1 MNKIYMT
8 KRRHDGKIAVCSE
21 LTRSRG
27 KVKSIVTAVAAAVS
41 MAVTSGSA
49 YAAMVV
55 GGTAGAGTVTIGAPT
70 NSGGNPGTLST
81 GSTKVTGSGKGMAI
95 GENATV
101 YYVHATN
108 AGLMNNANA
117 MAIGTNATANNT
129 DRSVVIGSDATAQ
142 DINAVVIG
150 NNATAIKTGTSDL
163 KLRPVTVI
171 GMNALVRNVSTT
183 FPQSIGSTAIGGNAL
198 AGLLTPA
205 GATAGTAVSLTDAD
219 YATDSGDITA
229 GRLMYRAGII
239 DATGATVAKL
249 QSNEATAIGVD
260 SRAIGDQAIAIGAQ
274 VVAGHSSVAIGGND
288 MATIAGDADDSVSV
302 ANRATY
308 KAITGADLARNN
320 TTASPA
326 WYETT
331 YAKDGSV
338 AIGQKAHANELFSTA
353 IGTSSFVEAGGQLG
367 TAIGTGARVGAQTL
381 NSDANLTA
389 TANFTTKGGV
399 AIAAGAVAER
409 DYTTAIGT
417 GSKANQTSATAMG
430 YRALATGVNATA
442 VGAKAVAS
450 AADALAYGGNATSY
464 ATNAVAVGTNSTVV
478 AGADS
483 SIAFGT
489 DTSVSGVKTV
499 ALGSNIKNVS
509 TAGSVVLGDS
519 SSGVVGT
526 TGASHAVGKVP
537 DAVVK
542 SANGAEITYGGFK
555 GQPAD
560 AGKYVSIGAVGAERQ
575 LKNVAAGNIA
585 DNSTD
590 GINGSQL
597 YSVAAELGNQV
608 FQSTYFHVNNVTNA
622 GTGNSTTNLG
632 NITDAAGATGQYAV
646 TAGVNATSNGTNG
659 TAIGHGAISS
669 GSAVVVGASASAI
682 GVGSP
687 YGANGAV
694 AIGEKATVEAPTGSA
709 PASIAIGSEAYAYGQ
724 KISDLTTRTGELIG
738 VGTATV
744 IGANA
749 KAIDAGVAIGQ
760 AADAGLSQFATA
772 VGVDARALGDRSTAM
787 GVSTRATG
795 QQAAAMGWNANASGV
810 ASLSIGTNSTSSGA
824 NSVAIS
830 GMSSA
835 SGAQSMA
842 LGFYANA
849 TGMNSIALGR
859 ESGATAT
866 HAAAL
871 TSYAKANGHSSIAA
885 GVSATTTAD
894 ALRGVAIARES
905 SVSAVDG
912 IAAGYQTKVSGTES
926 IAIGAKSNVTGVQ
939 SIAVG
944 VGHVVAAN
952 NAGAFG
958 DPNYIRAG
966 ADRSYTFGNNNTVTT
981 ADTFVLGSNVN
992 RNADGTDNAL
1002 GTVKNSVYLGNG
1014 TEVTAGSAVGTKV
1027 LNTDQVAGTTTTAG
1041 DTGEVLNATVGGV
1054 TYGGFAGAMA
1064 NGAVSVGAAGAER
1077 RIQNVAAGEISA
1089 TSTDAINGSQLY
1101 LVTQGTLDQFPVIYT
1116 DADGNKLVKAPDGN
1130 FYPADSVVIDGKYY
1144 PSGTTPEQVADGSV
1158 TALNPVDAGDVI
1170 ASMNDGDNKADAP
1183 KTLANVQG
1191 NLDPT
1196 YNKGDM
1202 IIGADG
1208 KPTTNP
1214 QTTYTTNATGPTA
1227 EEAAKM
1233 YNNAATVGDI
1243 LNSGW
1248 NLQENSDARDFVKP
1262 YDTVNFVNG
1271 EGTTANVTV
1280 SADGKTSN
1288 VTYNVNVDGKTTQL
1302 TYVTTGADGKP
1313 VTVYKQPDGSY
1324 NTAKDGSGDKVTTPV
1339 TSQITAVSTP
1349 AQVNGENVTGPV
1361 NIVNGN
1367 TTTVTETP
1375 DGIKVEVKTGD
1386 ITAEDNGTVTGPVT
1400 SSMTDALKAAEDAL
1414 KNLPADATPDQKAA
1428 AEQAVKDAQNVI
1440 NNAGNQVAT
1449 AQNVADAING
1459 SGWNAA
1465 VDKTGTGESEDKG
1478 GDALVNPGDTVTM
1491 IAGDNIKI
1499 TKDGLNYTVETK
1511 KDVNFNSTS
1520 IGGTTVT
1527 NPDGSTTVNNP
1538 ITIGTTPEGNN
1549 VIANITGNLAPT
1561 YNKGDMV
1568 IGDDGKPTTT
1578 AQTTPTK
1585 SQTGPTAEDAADM
1598 YNNAATVGDILNA
1611 GWNLKENG
1619 GDRDFVK
1626 PYDTVNFVNGEGTTA
1641 NVTVSADGKTS
1652 NVTYNVNVDGKTTQ
1666 LTYVTTGADGKPV
1679 TVYKQPDGSYNTAK
1693 DGSGDKVTTP
1703 VTSQITAVSTPAQ
1716 VNGEN
1721 VTGPV
1726 NIVNGNT
1733 TTVTETPDGIKVEVK
1748 TGDITA
1754 EDNGTVTG
1762 PVTSSMTDALKAAE
1776 DALKNLPADATPDQ
1790 KAAAEQAVKDAQNVI
1805 NNAGNQVATA
1815 QNVAD
1820 AINGSG
1826 WRTNSTTAT
1835 GGANETVVNPGEIVN
1850 FEAGKNMTVTQTVTK
1865 DAAGKD
1871 VISYTYA
1878 TKDDVNFNS
1887 TSIGGTTVT
1896 NPDGSTTV
1904 NNPITIGTTP
1914 EGNNVIANL
1923 TSTLPN
1929 TTSVP
1934 TTDANGKPVP
1944 VTTEAPISAQ
1954 DAQDIANKSG
1964 SNAATLGDVL
1974 NSGWNLQNNGA
1985 AKDFVKPYDTVNF
1998 VDGQGTKA
2006 VVESDGATSTVKVDI
2021 DTGTLTANNDG
2032 TINGVVPPAKAA
2044 ELTQA
2049 LKDAEMTLAG
2059 LPANAPE
2066 AVKNAAKAA
2075 VFDAQNAINDAGLN
2089 KVATVQNVAEAI
2101 NNSGFTLTTS
2111 KSKGGEVYG
2120 TSKTLINPGK
2130 TVTLDAGKNI
2140 SIIQDAG
2147 KVSIATSMNP
2157 TFTSVQVGGDNGPKI
2172 GADGDNIKVSKA
2184 DGSPTKI
2191 TNVAKGVDKNDAV
2204 NVGQLK
2210 DEIGGVHN
2218 RINKV
2223 DKDLR
2228 AGIAGSNAAA
2238 TLPQVYIPG
2247 KSMVA
2252 AAAGTFK
2259 GENAFAVGY
2268 SRASDNGKLI
2278 LKLQGNANSQGDIGG
2293 GVGIGYQW

>member
-1 MNKIYMT
+1 M
-8 KRRHDGKIAVCSE
+8 
-21 LTRSRG
+21 
-27 KVKSIVTAVAAAVS
+27 
-41 MAVTSGSA
+41 
-49 YAAMVV
+49 
-55 GGTAGAGTVTIGAPT
+55 
-70 NSGGNPGTLST
+70 
-81 GSTKVTGSGKGMAI
+81 
-95 GENATV
+95 
-101 YYVHATN
+101 
-108 AGLMNNANA
+108 
-117 MAIGTNATANNT
+117 
-129 DRSVVIGSDATAQ
+129 
-142 DINAVVIG
+142 
-150 NNATAIKTGTSDL
+150 
-163 KLRPVTVI
+163 
-171 GMNALVRNVSTT
+171 
-183 FPQSIGSTAIGGNAL
+183 
-198 AGLLTPA
+198 
-205 GATAGTAVSLTDAD
+205 
-219 YATDSGDITA
+219 
-229 GRLMYRAGII
+229 
-239 DATGATVAKL
+239 
-249 QSNEATAIGVD
+249 
-260 SRAIGDQAIAIGAQ
+260 
-274 VVAGHSSVAIGGND
+274 
-288 MATIAGDADDSVSV
+288 
-302 ANRATY
+302 
-308 KAITGADLARNN
+308 
-320 TTASPA
+320 
-326 WYETT
+326 
-331 YAKDGSV
+331 
-338 AIGQKAHANELFSTA
+338 
-353 IGTSSFVEAGGQLG
+353 
-367 TAIGTGARVGAQTL
+367 
-381 NSDANLTA
+381 
-389 TANFTTKGGV
+389 
-399 AIAAGAVAER
+399 
-409 DYTTAIGT
+409 
-417 GSKANQTSATAMG
+417 
-430 YRALATGVNATA
+430 
-442 VGAKAVAS
+442 
-450 AADALAYGGNATSY
+450 
-464 ATNAVAVGTNSTVV
+464 
-478 AGADS
+478 
-483 SIAFGT
+483 
-489 DTSVSGVKTV
+489 
-499 ALGSNIKNVS
+499 
-509 TAGSVVLGDS
+509 
-519 SSGVVGT
+519 
-526 TGASHAVGKVP
+526 
-537 DAVVK
+537 
-542 SANGAEITYGGFK
+542 
-555 GQPAD
+555 
-560 AGKYVSIGAVGAERQ
+560 
-575 LKNVAAGNIA
+575 
-585 DNSTD
+585 
-590 GINGSQL
+590 
-597 YSVAAELGNQV
+597 
-608 FQSTYFHVNNVTNA
+608 
-622 GTGNSTTNLG
+622 
-632 NITDAAGATGQYAV
+632 
-646 TAGVNATSNGTNG
+646 
-659 TAIGHGAISS
+659 
-669 GSAVVVGASASAI
+669 
-682 GVGSP
+682 
-687 YGANGAV
+687 
-694 AIGEKATVEAPTGSA
+694 
-709 PASIAIGSEAYAYGQ
+709 
-724 KISDLTTRTGELIG
+724 
-738 VGTATV
+738 
-744 IGANA
+744 
-749 KAIDAGVAIGQ
+749 
-760 AADAGLSQFATA
+760 
-772 VGVDARALGDRSTAM
+772 
-787 GVSTRATG
+787 
-795 QQAAAMGWNANASGV
+795 
-810 ASLSIGTNSTSSGA
+810 
-824 NSVAIS
+824 
-830 GMSSA
+830 
-835 SGAQSMA
+835 
-842 LGFYANA
+842 
-849 TGMNSIALGR
+849 
-859 ESGATAT
+859 
-866 HAAAL
+866 
-871 TSYAKANGHSSIAA
+871 
-885 GVSATTTAD
+885 
-894 ALRGVAIARES
+894 
-905 SVSAVDG
+905 
-912 IAAGYQTKVSGTES
+912 
-926 IAIGAKSNVTGVQ
+926 
-939 SIAVG
+939 
-944 VGHVVAAN
+944 
-952 NAGAFG
+952 
-958 DPNYIRAG
+958 
-966 ADRSYTFGNNNTVTT
+966 
-981 ADTFVLGSNVN
+981 
-992 RNADGTDNAL
+992 
-1002 GTVKNSVYLGNG
+1002 
-1014 TEVTAGSAVGTKV
+1014 
-1027 LNTDQVAGTTTTAG
+1027 
-1041 DTGEVLNATVGGV
+1041 
-1054 TYGGFAGAMA
+1054 
-1064 NGAVSVGAAGAER
+1064 
-1077 RIQNVAAGEISA
+1077 AAGEISA

-1144 PSGTTPEQVADGSV
+1144 PPGTTPEQVADGSV

-1170 ASMNDGDNKADAP
+1170 ASMNDGDNVADAP
-1183 KTLANVQG
+1183 KTLANVKG

-1196 YNKGDM
+1196 YNVGDM
-1202 IIGADG
+1202 TIDADG
-1208 KPTTNP
+1208 NPTTTAATAP
-1214 QTTYTTNATGPTA
+1214 TKSQTGPTP
-1227 EEAAKM
+1227 AAAADM

-1243 LNSGW
+1243 LNAGW
-1248 NLQENSDARDFVKP
+1248 NLQENGGARDFVKP

-1271 EGTTANVTV
+1271 NGTTANVTV
-1280 SADGKTSN
+1280 STDGKTSN
-1288 VTYNVNVDGKTTQL
+1288 VTYHVNVDGTTTEI
-1302 TYVTTGADGKP
+1302 TYKDANGN
-1313 VTVYKQPDGSY
+1313 TVYLQKDGTY
-1324 NTAKDGSGDKVTTPV
+1324 NTARDGSGSPV
-1339 TSQITAVSTP
+1339 KA
-1349 AQVNGENVTGPV
+1349 E
-1361 NIVNGN
+1361 
-1367 TTTVTETP
+1367 
-1375 DGIKVEVKTGD
+1375 D
-1386 ITAEDNGTVTGPVT
+1386 ITGSQVSAISPTFTANEDGDNAGTVNFVDTPTTSVKVDGNNITVDVNTAEITPENNGTVTGPVT
-1400 SSMTDALKAAEDAL
+1400 SDMTDALKAAEDAL
-1414 KNLPADATPDQKAA
+1414 ANLPADATPDQKTA
-1428 AEQAVKDAQNVI
+1428 AEQAVKDAKDAI
-1440 NNAGNQVAT
+1440 NNAGSQVAT

-1585 SQTGPTAEDAADM
+1585 SQTGPTPAEAADM

-1641 NVTVSADGKTS
+1641 NVSVSADGKTS

-1726 NIVNGNT
+1726 NLVDGDT

-1887 TSIGGTTVT
+1887 TSIGGKPTTVT
-1896 NPDGSTTV
+1896 NPDGTTSTVV

-1944 VTTEAPISAQ
+1944 VTTEAPISAK

-1998 VDGQGTKA
+1998 VNGQGTKA

-2111 KSKGGEVYG
+2111 KSKGGEVSG

>member
-55 GGTAGAGTVTIGAPT
+55 GGAAGNAKVEIVNLVHYT
-70 NSGGNPGTLST
+70 GNPAKTMGVNGTT
-81 GSTKVTGSGKGMAI
+81 VTGSGKGMAV

-101 YYVHATN
+101 SFSHVN
-108 AGLMNNANA
+108 AGVMNNANA
-117 MAIGTNATANNT
+117 LAIGNNAIANNT
-129 DRSVVIGSDATAQ
+129 SKSVVIGSSALAQ
-142 DINAVVIG
+142 EINAVVIG
-150 NNATAIKTGTSDL
+150 NNATAIGTNNSVET
-163 KLRPVTVI
+163 RPQVAI
-171 GMNALVRNVSTT
+171 GNNALIRNVNNNLQNNGAVT
-183 FPQSIGSTAIGGNAL
+183 IGGNSL

-205 GATAGTAVSLTDAD
+205 GATLGAAVSLTDAD
-219 YATDSGDITA
+219 YQTDSGELTA
-229 GRLMYRAGII
+229 GRLMYRSGII
-239 DATGATVAKL
+239 DASGATVANL
-249 QSNEATAIGVD
+249 NSSEATAIGVD
-260 SRAIGDQAIAIGAQ
+260 SRAIGDQSIAIGAQ

-288 MATIAGDADDSVSV
+288 MGTIAGDRTDDAVSV
-302 ANRATY
+302 ANRKTY
-308 KAITGADLARNN
+308 KDITGADLASNQN
-320 TTASPA
+320 GP

-338 AIGQKAHANELFSTA
+338 AIGQKAHSNELFGTA
-353 IGTSSFVEAGGQLG
+353 IGTSAFVEAGAQLG

-381 NSDANLTA
+381 ATDANLTA
-389 TANFTTKGGV
+389 KANFTTKGGV

-417 GSKANQTSATAMG
+417 GSKAIAVNATAIG
-430 YRALATGVNATA
+430 YNALANGNNSTA
-442 VGAKAVAS
+442 VGAKAIAS

-519 SSGVVGT
+519 STGVTGAGAGAPHGVGT
-526 TGASHAVGKVP
+526 VP
-537 DAVVK
+537 DAQVTSK
-542 SANGAEITYGGFK
+542 NGAVITYGGFA
-555 GQPAD
+555 GQPKD

-585 DNSTD
+585 SNSTD

-597 YSVAAELGNQV
+597 YAVAAELGNQV
-608 FQSTYFHVNNVTNA
+608 FQSTYFHVNNVSNKD
-622 GTGNSTTNLG
+622 TGNSTTNLG

-659 TAIGHGAISS
+659 TAIGHGALST

-694 AIGEKATVEAPTGSA
+694 AIGEKATVEAPEGSA
-709 PASIAIGSEAYAYGQ
+709 PGSIAIGSEAHAKGV
-724 KISDLTTRTGELIG
+724 KISDLTTRTGEKIA

-760 AADAGLSQFATA
+760 AADAGLAQFATA

-795 QQAAAMGWNANASGV
+795 QQAAAIGWNANASGV

-842 LGFYANA
+842 LGYSANA
-849 TGMNSIALGR
+849 TGTNSIALGR
-859 ESGATAT
+859 QSGATGVQ
-866 HAAAL
+866 AAAL
-871 TSYAKANGHSSIAA
+871 TSFAKANGKDSIAA

-944 VGHVVAAN
+944 VGHVVEAN

-966 ADRSYTFGNNNTVTT
+966 ADRSYIYGNNNTVTT

-1014 TEVTAGSAVGTKV
+1014 TEVTAGGAVGTAV
-1027 LNTDQVAGTTTTAG
+1027 LDTNQVAGTTTTAG

-1054 TYGGFAGAMA
+1054 TYDGFAGAMA

-1077 RIQNVAAGEISA
+1077 RVQNVAAGEISK

-1144 PSGTTPEQVADGSV
+1144 PPGTTPEQVADGSV

-1243 LNSGW
+1243 LNAGW
-1248 NLQENSDARDFVKP
+1248 NLKENGGDRDFVKP

-1271 EGTTANVTV
+1271 EGTTANVTI

-1302 TYVTTGADGKP
+1302 TYVTTGTDGKP

-1361 NIVNGN
+1361 NLVDGD

-1400 SSMTDALKAAEDAL
+1400 SDMTDALKAAEDAL

-1499 TKDGLNYTVETK
+1499 TKDGLKYTVETK

-1585 SQTGPTAEDAADM
+1585 SQTGPTPADAADM

-1762 PVTSSMTDALKAAE
+1762 PVTSDMTDALKAAE

-2191 TNVAKGVDKNDAV
+2191 TNVARGVDKNDAV

>member
-8 KRRHDGKIAVCSE
+8 KRRHDGEIAVCSE

-55 GGTAGAGTVTIGAPT
+55 GGAAGNAKVEIVNLVHYT
-70 NSGGNPGTLST
+70 GNPAKTMGVNGTT
-81 GSTKVTGSGKGMAI
+81 VTGSGKGMAV

-101 YYVHATN
+101 SFSHVN
-108 AGLMNNANA
+108 AGVMNNANA
-117 MAIGTNATANNT
+117 LAIGNNAIANNT
-129 DRSVVIGSDATAQ
+129 SKSVVIGSSALAQ
-142 DINAVVIG
+142 EINAVVIG
-150 NNATAIKTGTSDL
+150 NNATAIGTNNSVET
-163 KLRPVTVI
+163 RPQVAI
-171 GMNALVRNVSTT
+171 GNNALIRNVNNNLQNNGAVT
-183 FPQSIGSTAIGGNAL
+183 IGGNSL

-205 GATAGTAVSLTDAD
+205 GATLGAAVSLTDAD
-219 YATDSGDITA
+219 YQTDSGELTA
-229 GRLMYRAGII
+229 GRLMYRSGII
-239 DATGATVAKL
+239 DASGATVANL
-249 QSNEATAIGVD
+249 NSSEATAIGVD
-260 SRAIGDQAIAIGAQ
+260 SRAIGDQSIAIGAQ

-288 MATIAGDADDSVSV
+288 MGTIAGDRTDDAVSV
-302 ANRATY
+302 ANRKTY
-308 KAITGADLARNN
+308 KDITGADLASNQN
-320 TTASPA
+320 GP

-338 AIGQKAHANELFSTA
+338 AIGQKAHSNELFGTA
-353 IGTSSFVEAGGQLG
+353 IGTSAFVEAGAQLG

-381 NSDANLTA
+381 ATDANLTA
-389 TANFTTKGGV
+389 KDNFTTKGGV

-417 GSKANQTSATAMG
+417 GSKAIAVNATAIG
-430 YRALATGVNATA
+430 YNALANGNNSTA
-442 VGAKAVAS
+442 VGAKAIAS

-509 TAGSVVLGDS
+509 TAGSVVLGDGS
-519 SSGVVGT
+519 TGVTGAGAGAPHGVGT
-526 TGASHAVGKVP
+526 VP
-537 DAVVK
+537 DAVITSK
-542 SANGAEITYGGFK
+542 NGAVITYGGFK
-555 GQPAD
+555 GQPVD

-597 YSVAAELGNQV
+597 YAVAAELGNQV
-608 FQSTYFHVNNVTNA
+608 FQSTYFHVNNVSNKD
-622 GTGNSTTNLG
+622 TGNSTTNLG

-646 TAGVNATSNGTNG
+646 TAGVNATAGALNGVAVGHNANS
-659 TAIGHGAISS
+659 TAFG
-669 GSAVVVGASASAI
+669 
-682 GVGSP
+682 
-687 YGANGAV
+687 
-694 AIGEKATVEAPTGSA
+694 
-709 PASIAIGSEAYAYGQ
+709 SIAIGGNATAIGSTAKIDTVTRADGVSFDRGSAIAIGNASVAGTSSVALGEGAYA
-724 KISDLTTRTGELIG
+724 S
-738 VGTATV
+738 GT
-744 IGANA
+744 
-749 KAIDAGVAIGQ
+749 
-760 AADAGLSQFATA
+760 QFATA
-772 VGVDARALGDRSTAM
+772 IGTNATSTGQRATAVGQNSKAIGNQTLAM
-787 GVSTRATG
+787 GHE
-795 QQAAAMGWNANASGV
+795 ANASSTLDTAIGSFAK
-810 ASLSIGTNSTSSGA
+810 ASGGNSLAVG
-824 NSVAIS
+824 
-830 GMSSA
+830 SSA
-835 SGAQSMA
+835 SSSGEYATA
-842 LGFYANA
+842 VGYFANA
-849 TGMNSIALGR
+849 TGKNSVALGSS
-859 ESGATAT
+859 SGATGIQ
-866 HAAAL
+866 AAAL
-871 TSYAKANGHSSIAA
+871 TSFAKAYGKDSIAA
-885 GVSATTTAD
+885 GVSATTTDA

-926 IAIGAKSNVTGVQ
+926 IAIGKQSNVTGTQ

-958 DPNYIRAG
+958 DLNYIRAD

-992 RNADGTDNAL
+992 RNANGTDNPL

-1054 TYGGFAGAMA
+1054 TYGGFAGATA
-1064 NGAVSVGAAGAER
+1064 NGAVSVGAAGDER

-1144 PSGTTPEQVADGSV
+1144 PPGTTPEQVADGSV

-1288 VTYNVNVDGKTTQL
+1288 VTYHVKVDGKTTEI
-1302 TYVTTGADGKP
+1302 TYKDANGN
-1313 VTVYKQPDGSY
+1313 TVYLQEDGTY
-1324 NTAKDGSGDKVTTPV
+1324 NTARDGSGSPVKAEDITGSQVSAISPTFTANEDGDNAGTVNFVDTP
-1339 TSQITAVSTP
+1339 
-1349 AQVNGENVTGPV
+1349 
-1361 NIVNGN
+1361 
-1367 TTTVTETP
+1367 TTTVKV
-1375 DGIKVEVKTGD
+1375 DGNNITVDVN
-1386 ITAEDNGTVTGPVT
+1386 TAEITPETNGTVTGPVT
-1400 SSMTDALKAAEDAL
+1400 SDMTDALKAAEDAL
-1414 KNLPADATPDQKAA
+1414 ANLPADATPDQKAA
-1428 AEQAVKDAQNVI
+1428 AEQAVKDAQDVI
-1440 NNAGNQVAT
+1440 NNAGSQVAT

-1499 TKDGLNYTVETK
+1499 TKDGLKYTVETK

-1585 SQTGPTAEDAADM
+1585 SQTGPTPADAADM

-1762 PVTSSMTDALKAAE
+1762 PVTSDMTDALKAAE

-2172 GADGDNIKVSKA
+2172 GVDADGDNIKVSKA

-2191 TNVAKGVDKNDAV
+2191 TNVATGVDKNDAV